1 MSDFSRLAINQFTTL
16 QQWSLPQAIEGYAR
30 HGVHAIGIVRDK
42 LHEVGV
48 AEAKRLLQA
57 HDMKVTCICVGG
69 LLTDSDPDLFRA
81 NLDSTRRTIDEAAE
95 LEADCVVFVAGG
107 LPEGSRDLAGAR
119 ARCLEG
125 LAEVLPYAKRAGVT
139 VGLEPLHPMICA
151 FRSCLSTLGQAN
163 DWIEALGLVRNW
175 ASWSMCIMCGGT
187 RIWSGRLSGR
197 RAGLFLFTFATGC
210 WKRPTCGW
218 TGA

>member
-30 HGVHAIGIVRDK
+30 HGVHAIGVVRDK

-107 LPEGSRDLAGAR
+107 
-119 ARCLEG
+119 CL
-125 LAEVLPYAKRAGVT
+125 R
-139 VGLEPLHPMICA
+139 
-151 FRSCLSTLGQAN
+151 
-163 DWIEALGLVRNW
+163 
-175 ASWSMCIMCGGT
+175 
-187 RIWSGRLSGR
+187 GRGI
-197 RAGLFLFTFATGC
+197 
-210 WKRPTCGW
+210 
-218 TGA
+218 